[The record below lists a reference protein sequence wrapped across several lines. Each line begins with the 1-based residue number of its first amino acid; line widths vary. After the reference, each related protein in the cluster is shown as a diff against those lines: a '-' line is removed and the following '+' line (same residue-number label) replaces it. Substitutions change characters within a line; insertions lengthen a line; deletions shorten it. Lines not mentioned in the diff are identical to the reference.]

1 MAMDRLTITGEW
13 GVDDRQLLRAEAAC
27 EFAAEHSVAAL
38 DVARALVAALLGP
51 DDARGGHPVG
61 FPLWRPLDLPR
72 PLCGVLAVSLRYRED
87 HDRMP
92 VGLHW
97 ITDESLNGE
106 E

>member
-1 MAMDRLTITGEW
+1 MAMYRLTITGEW
-13 GVDDRQLLRAEAAC
+13 GVDDRQLRRANVAC

-51 DDARGGHPVG
+51 DDARGGQPVWI
-61 FPLWRPLDLPR
+61 PLWRPLDLPR
-72 PLCGVLAVSLRYRED
+72 PLLGVLAVTLRYVEV

-97 ITDESLNGE
+97 VTDESLNGGA
-106 E
+106 

>member
-13 GVDDRQLLRAEAAC
+13 GVNDRHLRRAAVAC

-38 DVARALVAALLGP
+38 DVERALVAALLGP
-51 DDARGGHPVG
+51 DDARGGHPAW
-61 FPLWRPLDLPR
+61 FPLWHPLDLPR
-72 PLCGVLAVSLRYRED
+72 PLRGVLAVTLRYRED

-97 ITDESLNGE
+97 ITDDSLNGGE
-106 E
+106 

>member
-13 GVDDRQLLRAEAAC
+13 GGHDRQLLRAAVAC
-27 EFAAEHSVAAL
+27 EFAAEHSVTVL
-38 DVARALVAALLGP
+38 DVARTLVATLLGP
-51 DDARGGHPVG
+51 DDARGGHSVWT
-61 FPLWRPLDLPR
+61 PLWRPLDLPR
-72 PLCGVLAVSLRYRED
+72 PLLGVLAVTLGYRED